1 MKLYAIAKNIRI
13 QKALWLFMSC
23 YFLNS
28 IVDAPNVDLN
38 FPVAPFNEQ
47 ETIIELV
54 VEKILD
60 FGDVIPETNDTD
72 NQEQTSLKKLKL
84 EVYFPTLKLVFL
96 QPLYNFNTKTFCHS
110 DSFVE
115 NPFYTI
121 FSPPPEMIA

>member
-1 MKLYAIAKNIRI
+1 MKLYALAKNIRI
-13 QKALWLFMSC
+13 QKVLWLFMAC
-23 YFLNS
+23 YFINS
-28 IVDAPNVDLN
+28 IVDAPNLN
-38 FPVAPFNEQ
+38 LYTSAVYFNEQ

-54 VEKILD
+54 VEKVMD

-84 EVYFPTLKLVFL
+84 DVYFPTLKLVFL

-115 NPFYTI
+115 NPFHSI

>member
-1 MKLYAIAKNIRI
+1 MKLYAVAKNIRI
-13 QKALWLFMSC
+13 QKVLWLFMAC
-23 YFLNS
+23 YFINS
-28 IVDAPNVDLN
+28 IVDAPNLN
-38 FPVAPFNEQ
+38 LYTSAVYFNEQ

-54 VEKILD
+54 VEKVMD

-84 EVYFPTLKLVFL
+84 DVYFPTLKLVFL

-115 NPFYTI
+115 NPFHSI

>member
-1 MKLYAIAKNIRI
+1 MKLYAIAKNSRI
-13 QKALWLFMSC
+13 QKALWLFMAC

-38 FPVAPFNEQ
+38 IPVAPFNEQ

-54 VEKILD
+54 VEKVFD
-60 FGDVIPETNDTD
+60 FGDVITETDDTD

-96 QPLYNFNTKTFCHS
+96 QPLYNFNTKTFCYTH
-110 DSFVE
+110 SFVE

-121 FSPPPEMIA
+121 FSPPPELIV

>member
-1 MKLYAIAKNIRI
+1 MKLYAIAKNSRI
-13 QKALWLFMSC
+13 QKALWLFMAC

-38 FPVAPFNEQ
+38 EPVVPFNEQ

-54 VEKILD
+54 VEKVFD
-60 FGDVIPETNDTD
+60 FGDVITETDDTD

-96 QPLYNFNTKTFCHS
+96 QPLYNFNTKTFCYTH
-110 DSFVE
+110 SFVE

-121 FSPPPEMIA
+121 FSPPPELIV